1 MKHDENYGAHR
12 VGERRCF
19 DVGSWPC
26 DVPGKNL
33 LVLEH
38 HGSGFSIFYAVFV
51 HGGGEVFLRE
61 RRAVDELDV
70 PVQEFGVG
78 RGESD
83 AATHLSGVRPYF
95 PRLGPVQQKLQ
106 PTVVQLQSARWP
118 RVRKRLGCVVRRDVG
133 AVPGWCWKAS
143 WSRTRRQRVL
153 AACGGLAGQKQAW
166 CLRC

>member
-1 MKHDENYGAHR
+1 MWHGFDKLSVSKNCVRFVKQNEDYRTDR

-19 DVGSWPC
+19 DVASWPG

-33 LVLEH
+33 LVLHH
-38 HGSGFSIFYAVFV
+38 HGSGLSVLYAVFV
-51 HGGGEVFLRE
+51 HVSGEVFFRE

-70 PVQEFGVG
+70 PVQEFGVSG
-78 RGESD
+78 GESD

-118 RVRKRLGCVVRRDVG
+118 RVRKGFGSVGRRD
-133 AVPGWCWKAS
+133 
-143 WSRTRRQRVL
+143 R
-153 AACGGLAGQKQAW
+153 
-166 CLRC
+166 